1 MDPIVKMFPN
11 VQAWKIYE
19 TYSRLNTH
27 ERILFIR
34 SERIFSKNRMNLR
47 RTRFII
53 STSLRGA
60 EEQGSRVRNYSKA
73 RSVNELESK
82 KWWKHGLN
90 PSPLRNAFGKRIVE
104 ISLLSCLGSVKSRWW
119 SESFPFLKLQA
130 ILRREPWLEL
140 MITTS
145 TIQL

>member
-60 EEQGSRVRNYSKA
+60 EEQGSRGRNYSKA

-82 KWWKHGLN
+82 K
-90 PSPLRNAFGKRIVE
+90 
-104 ISLLSCLGSVKSRWW
+104 
-119 SESFPFLKLQA
+119 
-130 ILRREPWLEL
+130 
-140 MITTS
+140 
-145 TIQL
+145 